1 MLNRRQFAALAGGA
15 ATATLLPSFASAQG
29 QSSLAWNPGKPV
41 TVVVP
46 YPAGGPTDSLARLVS
61 QEMAKELGQSIVVE
75 NVPGGAGAIG
85 SLRVARGPTDGT
97 VLIATT
103 NQTHA
108 TNISLLP
115 NGGGYD
121 PVKDFAPI
129 ALLADLQHVLVVKN
143 DLPVKTV
150 AELVAL
156 AKKDPGKIN
165 CGSTGQGS
173 ASHLTLELFKSKA
186 GVNIT
191 HVPYKGSAPLLQ
203 DLLGGHVDCSFAT
216 TPTVLA
222 QIQSGKLRAIAVASP
237 KRSPH
242 LPELPTVN
250 EAGVKGVEADAW
262 LGFFA
267 PAGVPEAGLARYRQL
282 VLDVMKSEEVRNT
295 FFKQG
300 MAPNVK
306 NDKEFA
312 AFLQDDIKRWAD
324 VIKTA
329 DVKPE

>member
-1 MLNRRQFAALAGGA
+1 MFNRRQFIELGSGA
-15 ATATLLPSFASAQG
+15 AMLTAMPGFSFAQG
-29 QSSLAWNPGKPV
+29 WAPSKAV

-46 YPAGGPTDSLARLVS
+46 YPAGGPTDSLARLVA
-61 QEMAKELGQSIVVE
+61 QEISAGLGQPAVVE
-75 NVPGGAGAIG
+75 NVPGGATVIG
-85 SLRVARGPTDGT
+85 TLRVARGPADGT
-97 VLIATT
+97 QLIAST
-103 NQTHA
+103 NQTFS

-129 ALLADLQHVLVVKN
+129 ALLADLQHILVVKN

-150 AELVAL
+150 ADLVAL

-173 ASHLTLELFKSKA
+173 ASHLTLELFKTKA
-186 GVNIT
+186 GVNMT
-191 HVPYKGSAPLLQ
+191 HVSYKGSAPLLQ

-216 TPTVLA
+216 TPTVLT
-222 QIQSGKLRAIAVASP
+222 QIQAGKLRAIAVASP

-262 LGFFA
+262 LGILA
-267 PAGVPEAGLARYRQL
+267 PAGVPDAALARYRQL
-282 VLDVMKSEEVRNT
+282 ILDVMKKDSVRET

-300 MAPNVK
+300 MAVNVK
-306 NDKEFA
+306 TDKAFA
-312 AFLQDDIKRWAD
+312 AFLQDDIKRWAE
-324 VIKTA
+324 VIKIA

>member
-1 MLNRRQFAALAGGA
+1 MFDRRQFIALGSGA
-15 ATATLLPSFASAQG
+15 AAFAAMPGLSFAQG
-29 QSSLAWNPGKPV
+29 WAPSKAV

-46 YPAGGPTDSLARLVS
+46 YPAGGPTDSLARLVA
-61 QEMAKELGQSIVVE
+61 QEISAGLGQPAVVE
-75 NVPGGAGAIG
+75 NVPGGATVIG
-85 SLRVARGPTDGT
+85 TLRVARGPADGT
-97 VLIATT
+97 QLIAST
-103 NQTHA
+103 NQTFS

-129 ALLADLQHVLVVKN
+129 ALLADLQHILVVKN
-143 DLPVKTV
+143 DLPVKSV
-150 AELVAL
+150 ADLVAL

-173 ASHLTLELFKSKA
+173 ASHLTLELFKTKA
-186 GVNIT
+186 GVNMT
-191 HVPYKGSAPLLQ
+191 HVSYKGSAPLLQ

-216 TPTVLA
+216 TPTVLT
-222 QIQSGKLRAIAVASP
+222 QIQAGKLRAIAVASP

-262 LGFFA
+262 LGILA
-267 PAGVPEAGLARYRQL
+267 PTGVPDAALARYRQL
-282 VLDVMKSEEVRNT
+282 ILDVMKKDSVRET

-300 MAPNVK
+300 MAVNVK
-306 NDKEFA
+306 TDQAFA
-312 AFLQDDIKRWAD
+312 AFLQDDIKRWAE
-324 VIKTA
+324 VIKIA

>member
-1 MLNRRQFAALAGGA
+1 MLHRRHFLGLAGT
-15 ATATLLPSFASAQG
+15 TAMAGLLPGLSFAQ
-29 QSSLAWNPGKPV
+29 AWNPGKPV

-46 YPAGGPTDSLARLVS
+46 YPAGGPTDSLARLVA
-61 QEMAKELGQSIVVE
+61 QEIAGPLGQTVVVE

-85 SLRVARGPTDGT
+85 SRRVAQGPADGS

-115 NGGGYD
+115 DGGGYH

-129 ALLADLQHVLVVKN
+129 ALLADLQHILVVKN
-143 DLPVKTV
+143 DLPVQSV
-150 AELVAL
+150 ADLLAL
-156 AKKDPGKIN
+156 AKKQPGKIN

-173 ASHLTLELFKSKA
+173 ASHLTLELFKAKA
-186 GVNIT
+186 GVDLT
-191 HVPYKGSAPLLQ
+191 HVPYKGSAPLLN

-222 QIQSGKLRAIAVASP
+222 QIQAGKLRAIAVASP
-237 KRSPH
+237 NRAPH
-242 LPELPTVN
+242 LPNLPTVA

-262 LGFFA
+262 LGMFA
-267 PAGVPEAGLARYRQL
+267 PAAVPDAALARYRAL
-282 VLDVMKSEEVRNT
+282 VLDVMKKDAVRET

-300 MAPNVK
+300 MTVNVRDAK
-306 NDKEFA
+306 AFA
-312 AFLQDDIKRWAD
+312 AFLQDDIKRWAE

-329 DVKPE
+329 NVKAE

>member
-1 MLNRRQFAALAGGA
+1 MLHRRHFLGLAGT
-15 ATATLLPSFASAQG
+15 TAMAGLLPGLLPGLSFAQ
-29 QSSLAWNPGKPV
+29 AWNPGKPV

-46 YPAGGPTDSLARLVS
+46 YPAGGPTDSLARLVA
-61 QEMAKELGQSIVVE
+61 QEIAGPLGQAVVVE

-85 SLRVARGPTDGT
+85 SRRVAQGPADGS

-115 NGGGYD
+115 DGGGYH

-129 ALLADLQHVLVVKN
+129 ALLADLQHILVVKN
-143 DLPVKTV
+143 DLPVQSM
-150 AELVAL
+150 ADLLAL
-156 AKKDPGKIN
+156 AKKQPGKIN

-173 ASHLTLELFKSKA
+173 ASHLTLELFKAKA
-186 GVNIT
+186 GVDLT
-191 HVPYKGSAPLLQ
+191 HVPYKGSAPLLN

-222 QIQSGKLRAIAVASP
+222 QVQAGKLRAIAVASP
-237 KRSPH
+237 NRSPH
-242 LPELPTVN
+242 LPNLPTVA

-262 LGFFA
+262 LGMFA
-267 PAGVPEAGLARYRQL
+267 PVAVPEAALARYRQL
-282 VLDVMKSEEVRNT
+282 VLDVMKKDAVRET
-295 FFKQG
+295 FLKQG
-300 MAPNVK
+300 MVVNVRDAK
-306 NDKEFA
+306 AFA
-312 AFLQDDIKRWAD
+312 AFLQDDIKRWAE

-329 DVKPE
+329 NVKAE

>member
-1 MLNRRQFAALAGGA
+1 MLSRRQFIELGSGA
-15 ATATLLPSFASAQG
+15 AAIALLPQVSFG
-29 QSSLAWNPGKPV
+29 QAWNPGKPV

-61 QEMAKELGQSIVVE
+61 QEIAHDLGQTVIVE

-85 SLRVARGPTDGT
+85 SVRVARGPADGS

-129 ALLADLQHVLVVKN
+129 ALLADLQHILVVKN
-143 DLPVKTV
+143 DLPIKTA
-150 AELVAL
+150 AEFFAF
-156 AKKDPGKIN
+156 AKANPGKLN
-165 CGSTGQGS
+165 CASTGQGS
-173 ASHLTLELFKSKA
+173 ASHLALELFKVKA
-186 GVNIT
+186 GLNLT
-191 HVPYKGSAPLLQ
+191 HVAYKGSAPMMQ

-216 TPTVLA
+216 TPTVLS
-222 QIQSGKLRAIAVASP
+222 QIQAGKIRALAVASP

-242 LPELPTVN
+242 LPELPTIA

-262 LGFFA
+262 LGMFA

-282 VLDVMKSEEVRNT
+282 VLDAMKKDSVRAT
-295 FFKQG
+295 FFQQG
-300 MAPNVK
+300 MAVNVK

-312 AFLQDDIKRWAD
+312 AFLQEDIKRWAD
-324 VIKTA
+324 VIKIA

>member
-1 MLNRRQFAALAGGA
+1 MCL
-15 ATATLLPSFASAQG
+15 
-29 QSSLAWNPGKPV
+29 
-41 TVVVP
+41 
-46 YPAGGPTDSLARLVS
+46 
-61 QEMAKELGQSIVVE
+61 
-75 NVPGGAGAIG
+75 
-85 SLRVARGPTDGT
+85 ARGPADGT

-129 ALLADLQHVLVVKN
+129 ALLADLQHILVVKN
-143 DLPVKTV
+143 DLAVNSV
-150 AELVAL
+150 ADLLAL

-173 ASHLTLELFKSKA
+173 ASHLTLELFKAKA

-216 TPTVLA
+216 TPTVLG
-222 QIQSGKLRAIAVASP
+222 QIQAGKLRAIAVASP

-242 LPELPTVN
+242 LPELPTIA

-267 PAGVPEAGLARYRQL
+267 PAGVPEAGLKRYREL
-282 VLDVMKSEEVRNT
+282 VLDVMKSEEVRAT

-306 NDKEFA
+306 NDKDFA

>member
-1 MLNRRQFAALAGGA
+1 MFNRRQLIELGGSAAALA
-15 ATATLLPSFASAQG
+15 LLPQIALG
-29 QSSLAWNPGKPV
+29 QSQSSAWNPGKQV

-61 QEMAKELGQSIVVE
+61 QEMAKDLGQAIIVE
-75 NVPGGAGAIG
+75 NVPGASGAIG
-85 SLRVARGPTDGT
+85 SRKVAQGPTDGSM
-97 VLIATT
+97 LIATT

-115 NGGGYD
+115 DGGGYH

-129 ALLADLQHVLVVKN
+129 ALLADLQHILVVKN
-143 DLPVKTV
+143 DLPVKSV
-150 AELVAL
+150 AELLAL

-173 ASHLTLELFKSKA
+173 ASHLTLELFKARA
-186 GVNIT
+186 GVNMT
-191 HVPYKGSAPLLQ
+191 HVAYKGSAPLLQ

-216 TPTVLA
+216 TPTVLGQLQA
-222 QIQSGKLRAIAVASP
+222 GKLRAIAVASP

-242 LPELPTVN
+242 LPDLPTVA

-262 LGFFA
+262 LGIFA
-267 PAGVPEAGLARYRQL
+267 PAGMPEAGLARYRAL
-282 VLDVMKSEEVRNT
+282 VLKVMQSAEVRGT
-295 FFKQG
+295 FMKQG
-300 MAPNVK
+300 MAVNVRD
-306 NDKEFA
+306 DKAFA
-312 AFLQDDIKRWAD
+312 AFLQDDIKRWAE

-329 DVKPE
+329 NVKAE

>member
-1 MLNRRQFAALAGGA
+1 MLHRRHFLGLAGT
-15 ATATLLPSFASAQG
+15 TAMAGLLPGLLPGLSFAQ
-29 QSSLAWNPGKPV
+29 AWNPGKPV

-46 YPAGGPTDSLARLVS
+46 YPAGGPTDSLARLVA
-61 QEMAKELGQSIVVE
+61 QEIAGPLGQAVVVE

-85 SLRVARGPTDGT
+85 SRRVAQGPADGS

-115 NGGGYD
+115 DGGGYH

-129 ALLADLQHVLVVKN
+129 ALLADLQHILVVKN
-143 DLPVKTV
+143 DLPVQSM
-150 AELVAL
+150 ADLLAL
-156 AKKDPGKIN
+156 AKKQPGKIN

-173 ASHLTLELFKSKA
+173 ASHLTLELFKAKA
-186 GVNIT
+186 GVDLT
-191 HVPYKGSAPLLQ
+191 HVPYKGSAPLLN

-222 QIQSGKLRAIAVASP
+222 QVQAGKLRAIAVASP
-237 KRSPH
+237 NRSPH
-242 LPELPTVN
+242 LPNLPTVA

-262 LGFFA
+262 LGMFA
-267 PAGVPEAGLARYRQL
+267 PAAVPEAALARYRQL
-282 VLDVMKSEEVRNT
+282 VLDVMKKDAVRET
-295 FFKQG
+295 FLKQG
-300 MAPNVK
+300 MVVNVRDAK
-306 NDKEFA
+306 AFA
-312 AFLQDDIKRWAD
+312 AFLQDDIKRWAE

-329 DVKPE
+329 NVKAE